1 MGISVGIV
9 GVTGY
14 TGQELLRILLAHPD
28 FSVRYLASLRL
39 SHARPVSE
47 LIPAFTRPVNLRVEP
62 FQLSKA
68 AEDCE
73 VLLLALPSGSAMALA
88 PQLFRKNKSLK
99 IVDLSGDFRLK
110 STRLFQRAYHLSHK
124 SPGLIR
130 EAVYGLTEWAR
141 EELRSARLVAN
152 PGCYPTAALLALLP
166 LAKQGLLA
174 SRGLT
179 VDAKSG
185 VTGAGRALKEELLHA
200 ETAENFRAYKVND
213 HQHMPEIEQTLFEH
227 GGKRLN
233 LTFVPHLVPMN
244 RGLLATIYAPLA
256 KKLTLKGLRTLFD
269 RAYAKE
275 PFVRLLPP
283 GVWPQTKS
291 VGGTNR
297 CDLAVSLDPASGR
310 AILLAAIDNLGKGAA
325 GQAVQNMNLLFDLP
339 ETSGL
344 I

>member
-1 MGISVGIV
+1 M
-9 GVTGY
+9 TGY

-39 SHARPVSE
+39 SHSRPVSE
-47 LIPAFTRPVNLRVEP
+47 LVPAFTRRVNLRVEP
-62 FQLSKA
+62 FALSRA
-68 AEDCE
+68 AEE
-73 VLLLALPSGSAMALA
+73 NEALFLALPSGSAMTLA
-88 PQLFRKNKSLK
+88 PQLFRKNRSLK
-99 IVDLSGDFRLK
+99 IVDLSGDFRFK
-110 STRLFQRAYHLSHK
+110 SSSLFQRAYHLSHK

-141 EELRSARLVAN
+141 DKLQGARLVAN

-166 LAKQGLLA
+166 LAQEGLLA
-174 SRGLT
+174 PRGLT

-213 HQHMPEIEQTLFEH
+213 HPHMPEIEQALQKS
-227 GGKRLN
+227 GGKKLG

-244 RGLLATIYAPLA
+244 RGLLATLYAPLTR
-256 KKLTLKGLRTLFD
+256 KVTLKGLRALFE

-283 GVWPQTKS
+283 GTWPQTKS
-291 VGGTNR
+291 VWGTNR

-325 GQAVQNMNLLFDLP
+325 GQAVQNMNLLFGLP
-339 ETSGL
+339 ETAGL
-344 I
+344 V